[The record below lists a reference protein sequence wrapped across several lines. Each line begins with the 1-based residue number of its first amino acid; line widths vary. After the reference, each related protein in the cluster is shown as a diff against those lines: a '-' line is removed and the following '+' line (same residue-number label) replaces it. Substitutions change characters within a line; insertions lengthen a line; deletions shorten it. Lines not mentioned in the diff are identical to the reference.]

1 MRGGHRGFIVY
12 RVLCRLNEQCAEA
25 YRYGR
30 LNDARD
36 IAVLIGR
43 LESQHYGVVGFE
55 HSLSRVSC

>member
-1 MRGGHRGFIVY
+1 MRGDRAFIVY

-36 IAVLIGR
+36 IGVLIGK
-43 LESQHYGVVGFE
+43 LEYQHFGAVSFE
-55 HSLSRVSC
+55 NSLGKVA